1 MPPTLTLEKVVV
13 KPNKE
18 RDQTE
23 EERKPVIYVLDPN
36 VLHRPTLEHI
46 LAGLLDKIEII
57 WHSQFSR
64 TFIEIGGIDE
74 NTGPSS
80 IALKKPALIISEG
93 EIFPGECYYGLEMLG
108 SIRQVRLLKPVPLMV
123 ISNKEWLERV
133 KKESRINPHA
143 LRAKCGFAWND
154 LRVGWAFTW
163 SGLVSPTEQAEL
175 FDIVSE
181 IIGLKPR
188 PRTAA

>member
-1 MPPTLTLEKVVV
+1 MPPVLTLEKVVV
-13 KPNKE
+13 KPKKE

-23 EERKPVIYVLDPN
+23 EERKPAICVLDPN
-36 VLHRPTLEHI
+36 VLHRPTLEYI
-46 LAGLLDKIEII
+46 LAGLLDKMEIY

-64 TFIEIGGIDE
+64 TAIGMGGLNE
-74 NTGPSS
+74 NTGPGS
-80 IALKKPALIISEG
+80 IAFKKPVLIISEG
-93 EIFPGECYYGLEMLG
+93 EVIPGECYYGLEMLG
-108 SIRQVRLLKPVPLMV
+108 SIRQARLLKPVPLMV
-123 ISNKEWLERV
+123 ISSEEWLERV
-133 KKESRINPHA
+133 KKESRINPHE

-163 SGLVSPTEQAEL
+163 SGLVSSTEQAEL

-181 IIGLKPR
+181 IIGLKPK